1 MLKDTYED
9 RNGRGDARRAA
20 RQARREARRAER
32 GMTSQVLMGVLVI
45 AIGLLFLLDNLDIIE
60 VHDALAFWPLIFIF
74 AGVAKLLD
82 TSSPNGYLVGLAGI
96 GVGVT
101 MILHRL
107 GIIYFS
113 WRAAWPLVLIAVG
126 LLVVY
131 RAMTGQRTARFGVLA
146 DGDKDALQDSADGAP
161 RTVDVTAVLGGFER
175 RVHTQDFR
183 GGEVTAVMGGCAL
196 DMRGASMTGEAVI
209 HVFAFWG
216 GVTLKV
222 PPDWT
227 IVLEGTPIMG
237 GFEEK
242 TVAPPDNSKRLV
254 VRGYAIMGG
263 VEVRN

>member
-1 MLKDTYED
+1 MHKRAMGD
-9 RNGRGDARRAA
+9 RGV
-20 RQARREARRAER
+20 
-32 GMTSQVLMGVLVI
+32 TSQVLMGVLVI
-45 AIGLLFLLDNLDIIE
+45 AIGLLFLLDNLDIID

-82 TSSPNGYLVGLAGI
+82 TTTPNGYLLGIAGI
-96 GVGVT
+96 GVGAT

-107 GIIYFS
+107 GVIYVS

-126 LLVVY
+126 GMVVY
-131 RAMTGQRTARFGVLA
+131 RAMTGQRSARFGVVA
-146 DGDKDALQDSADGAP
+146 VDGKDTVQDTFEAEAQS
-161 RTVDVTAVLGGFER
+161 VDVTAVLGGFER

-183 GGEVTAVMGGCAL
+183 GGEVTAVMGGCSL
-196 DMRGASMTGEAVI
+196 DMRGASMSGEAVL

-227 IVLEGTPIMG
+227 VVLQGTPIMG
-237 GFEEK
+237 GFDEK

>member
-1 MLKDTYED
+1 MHED
-9 RNGRGDARRAA
+9 SYAGRRAARRALRDARRDARRAD
-20 RQARREARRAER
+20 R

-45 AIGLLFLLDNLDIIE
+45 AIGLLFLLDNLDIIDI
-60 VHDALAFWPLIFIF
+60 HDALAFWPLVFIF

-82 TSSPNGYLVGLAGI
+82 TTSPDGYLVGLAGI
-96 GVGVT
+96 GIGVT

-113 WRAAWPLVLIAVG
+113 WRAVWPVILIGVG
-126 LLVVY
+126 ALVVY
-131 RAMTGQRTARFGVLA
+131 RAMTGQRRTRFGVA
-146 DGDKDALQDSADGAP
+146 VVDGKDGMGAP
-161 RTVDVTAVLGGFER
+161 SDAGAQTVDVTAVLGGFER
-175 RVHTQDFR
+175 RVHSKDFR

-196 DMRGASMTGEAVI
+196 DMREASIVGEAVI

>member
-1 MLKDTYED
+1 MLKDRIED
-9 RNGRGDARRAA
+9 
-20 RQARREARRAER
+20 RQARRVARRAER

-45 AIGLLFLLDNLDIIE
+45 AVGLLFLLDNLDIID
-60 VHDALAFWPLIFIF
+60 VHDALAFWPLVFIF

-96 GVGVT
+96 GVGVV
-101 MILHRL
+101 MILQRL

-113 WRAAWPLVLIAVG
+113 WRAAWPLILIGVG
-126 LLVVY
+126 LMVVY
-131 RAMTGQRTARFGVLA
+131 RAMTGRRTVRFGVA
-146 DGDKDALQDSADGAP
+146 VVDGKDKLQDTLDAGSH
-161 RTVDVTAVLGGFER
+161 TVDVTAVLGGFER

-196 DMRGASMTGEAVI
+196 DLRGASISGEAVI

-227 IVLEGTPIMG
+227 IVLEGTPILG

-242 TVAPPDNSKRLV
+242 TIAPPDNSKRLI

>member
-9 RNGRGDARRAA
+9 RRAARQTRRAA
-20 RQARREARRAER
+20 RRANR

-45 AIGLLFLLDNLDIIE
+45 AVGLLFLLDNLDIIDL
-60 VHDALAFWPLIFIF
+60 HNALAFWPMVFIF

-82 TSSPNGYLVGLAGI
+82 TTSPDGYLVGLAGI
-96 GVGVT
+96 GIGVT

-113 WRAAWPLVLIAVG
+113 WRAFWPLILIAVG
-126 LLVVY
+126 AMVVY
-131 RAMTGQRTARFGVLA
+131 RAMTGKRTAHFGIVSA
-146 DGDKDALQDSADGAP
+146 DGDESLLEKADVATQ
-161 RTVDVTAVLGGFER
+161 TVDVTAVLGGFER
-175 RVHTQDFR
+175 RVHSKDFR

-196 DMRGASMTGEAVI
+196 DMRDASISGEAVI

-227 IVLEGTPIMG
+227 IVLEGTPILG

-242 TVAPPDNSKRLV
+242 TIAPPDNSKRLV